1 MFSVEEADH
10 TAPCW
15 PGLLSENAEN
25 GNQLK
30 AEGRPA
36 RRTDPVLVPDLG
48 GAQLMSRSLAETS
61 DGSPDAVRGE
71 RKWEE
76 TAEMGRE
83 RRGTFRNRWRQMIV
97 QEENE
102 ITTRARKVKSLF
114 GGEEWDGHD
123 EMGSG
128 EEDK

>member
-1 MFSVEEADH
+1 
-10 TAPCW
+10 
-15 PGLLSENAEN
+15 
-25 GNQLK
+25 
-30 AEGRPA
+30 
-36 RRTDPVLVPDLG
+36 
-48 GAQLMSRSLAETS
+48 MSRSLAEMS

-83 RRGTFRNRWRQMIV
+83 RRGTSRNRWRQMIA

-114 GGEEWDGHD
+114 GGGMRWAQRDGFRR
-123 EMGSG
+123 GRQ
-128 EEDK
+128 EDKYRMSAVTAQSLQCFLSRLG